1 MKKVLVTGAAGFIG
15 YHVCKKLIED
25 GHYVVGFDSYNDYLY
40 PSELKHKR
48 AQLLMDSYSVPI
60 FNMDLKNPKD
70 LEWVFDLTEYDAVIH
85 LGAMAGVRDS
95 LENAHLYIE
104 NNATGT
110 LNLIREMEKR
120 ETPTVI
126 FASTS
131 CVMHGNPLPWGEAQ
145 YLYPQINP
153 YGYTKYINESQFNIS
168 NIPNAMGI
176 RFFTVYGP
184 WGRPDM
190 ALFNF
195 TKNILEDKPI
205 QLYNYGKMKRD
216 FTYVDDI
223 VQGILCVFNNPTKR
237 DMYNLG
243 YGNQVDLFDFVKAI
257 EKSTGKKAEIE
268 LAPKHPAD
276 ALETWSDTSKIEK
289 IGYKATTS
297 VEEGVDNFVKWY
309 RGFYN

>member
-1 MKKVLVTGAAGFIG
+1 MKVLITGAAGFIG
-15 YHVCKKLIED
+15 YHTSKKFIELGWD
-25 GHYVVGFDSYNDYLY
+25 VIGFDSFNDYLY
-40 PSELKHKR
+40 NPALKSKR
-48 AQLLMDSYSVPI
+48 ADKLQEEYNVPVI
-60 FNMDLKNPKD
+60 HSDLKNIQD
-70 LEWVFDLTEYDAVIH
+70 IEWLFKTFDNFDLVIH

-95 LENAHLYIE
+95 IENAQLYLE
-104 NNATGT
+104 NNAIGT
-110 LNLIREMEKR
+110 LNLIKVMEKYKT
-120 ETPTVI
+120 ENVI

-131 CVMHGNPLPWGEAQ
+131 CVMHGNKLPWGDTQ

-168 NIPNAMGI
+168 NIPNAVGI

-223 VQGILCVFNNPTKR
+223 VQGIVCVSENMTKR

-243 YGNQVDLFDFVKAI
+243 YGSQVDLFDFVKAI
-257 EKSTGKKAEIE
+257 EKSTGKTAEIE

-297 VEEGVDNFVKWY
+297 VEEGVDKFVQWY